1 MHVGTMLKC
10 IGEPFFILLSLSLSD
25 ILHPCDVAE
34 DMAIAYGFNN
44 VQMTFPKTNTVAK
57 QVK

>member
-10 IGEPFFILLSLSLSD
+10 IGEPFFILIFLSD